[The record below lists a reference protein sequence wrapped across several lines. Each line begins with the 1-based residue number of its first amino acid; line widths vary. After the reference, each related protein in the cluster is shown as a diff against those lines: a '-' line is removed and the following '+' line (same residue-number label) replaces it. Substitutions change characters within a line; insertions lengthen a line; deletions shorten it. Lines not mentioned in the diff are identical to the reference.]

1 MTDDPAQRILRGE
14 GTPGDTAHLD
24 QSRAEAAADLARL
37 REAWAEGISRSP
49 VDAVHT
55 AFVLG
60 LLKTWT
66 PLTVA
71 TVLVEVLRKER
82 E

>member
-1 MTDDPAQRILRGE
+1 MTDFPAQRILRGA
-14 GTPGDTAHLD
+14 GTPGDTAQLD

-37 REAWAEGISRSP
+37 RQAWAEGIASLP
-49 VDAVHT
+49 TDAVHT

-60 LLKTWT
+60 LLNTWS